1 MTEILILIMDFFH
14 QAKKKTLRKQ
24 TCRPHESARS
34 IAWSILKA
42 KTLTGFNL
50 FLKGILVPTNDMKF
64 HHANET
70 HFHTNG
76 STPGL
81 AFIVR

>member
-1 MTEILILIMDFFH
+1 MDFSSG
-14 QAKKKTLRKQ
+14 KKEKNVEKFQQ
-24 TCRPHESARS
+24 TCRPHESAGS
-34 IAWSILKA
+34 IAWSILKD

-50 FLKGILVPTNDMKF
+50 FLKGILVPTNEMKF
-64 HHANET
+64 HHASEI

-81 AFIVR
+81 ALIVR